1 MKFTVDTNDF
11 ENIKLDIAEEE
22 LDSPEKLIE
31 DFCFAA
37 AGFYIDLTRKIGAS
51 PEQIRSFDKVCA
63 PFINSLIE
71 QAVEDGLYN

>member
-11 ENIKLDIAEEE
+11 ENINLEIAEEE

-31 DFCFAA
+31 DFCFAT

-51 PEQIRSFDKVCA
+51 PEQIRSFGDVCV

-71 QAVEDGLYN
+71 HAIEDGLYD